1 MSNGRVP
8 QLFGLKERR
17 AGQALRKVESLDMER
32 QDLEA
37 QVKVASSVD
46 FSRKT
51 GNEPVK
57 GTEHAPESQAST
69 AASAPNRQRFPASS
83 SQNSL
88 PDTEKGESGRLHPRR
103 HRHVPYH
110 KHPLVVEMLRAAASS
125 DSPYPRHAA
134 YDYVRVLPRLDPAE
148 EAIVVILGKN
158 VPYHQYEREISL
170 RFILFVLHVVALS
183 QREKYRLVYVHRQD
197 SGVSGPGLLWL
208 LRSFRRMPRRA
219 HRLLSCL
226 VVVNAGLQL
235 HLSRWTILPFI
246 DFRMWRRLR
255 FGGVLDDL
263 RLEDHPHIMPLLQF
277 PKRKQRER
285 IFSFKS
291 LSPRSL
297 DTRRSPEAE
306 AEVELVAN
314 HRVSAP
320 DGNAAIQPSSELS
333 ALPEASHPSGTTAIA
348 SAA

>member
-1 MSNGRVP
+1 MLPSRKH
-8 QLFGLKERR
+8 LRRR
-17 AGQALRKVESLDMER
+17 ARPIDNVSQRRAPRTVSRIRRRARAGDYTRGVTDMYPITSTRWLLRCSELRRQATHR
-32 QDLEA
+32 
-37 QVKVASSVD
+37 
-46 FSRKT
+46 SRAT
-51 GNEPVK
+51 QPTTTFG
-57 GTEHAPESQAST
+57 
-69 AASAPNRQRFPASS
+69 F
-83 SQNSL
+83 
-88 PDTEKGESGRLHPRR
+88 
-103 HRHVPYH
+103 
-110 KHPLVVEMLRAAASS
+110 
-125 DSPYPRHAA
+125 
-134 YDYVRVLPRLDPAE
+134 PRLDPAE

-219 HRLLSCL
+219 RRLLSCL

-246 DFRMWRRLR
+246 DFRVWRRLR

-306 AEVELVAN
+306 AEVELEAN